1 MKNILKS
8 LGLCRRAGKLVA
20 GFDAVCGLL
29 SEEVLDV
36 VVFLTL
42 DASLKTS
49 KEVRYYAAKHG
60 VEVIFLDVTKSEIY
74 EILNK
79 SFAVLAITDIK
90 MANMIKSYLPKTQAE
105 LKV

>member
-1 MKNILKS
+1 MKNVLKS

-29 SEEVLDV
+29 SEGASNV

-42 DASLKTS
+42 DASLKTA
-49 KEVRYYAAKHG
+49 KEVQYYANKHG
-60 VEVIFLDVTKSEIY
+60 VEVIRLNVTKSEIY

-105 LKV
+105 LRI